1 MRLLKVSSE
10 KLLLIAGIVWSV
22 AGLNIAFIGLTAYLV
37 ETGWLVWALVG
48 ATLAVF
54 VLFHVFVFTKMVG
67 KHAERIRGFD
77 EDRTYVFK
85 FFDRKGYLMMA
96 IMMAVGIGL
105 RASGLVP
112 DWFIAFFY
120 TGLGLALVA
129 VSYTHLDV
137 YKRQI
142 WRSARASDELICAKR
157 LASGRGRGSYE
168 RNANGFSVGSESA
181 ECGRLVKT
189 IGWAAYGARA
199 DGPGL
204 SICFGTSSRSA

>member
-96 IMMAVGIGL
+96 LMMAVGIGL

-120 TGLGLALVA
+120 TGLGLALVVA
-129 VSYTHLDV
+129 GVSFLLRYF
-137 YKRQI
+137 
-142 WRSARASDELICAKR
+142 RSDKTPCPALPGTYSKDRRGGTSG
-157 LASGRGRGSYE
+157 GRGR
-168 RNANGFSVGSESA
+168 R
-181 ECGRLVKT
+181 
-189 IGWAAYGARA
+189 
-199 DGPGL
+199 
-204 SICFGTSSRSA
+204 